1 MTATPLT
8 PRMATTLRRA
18 SEIATAR
25 GHRYLGTEHMLL
37 ALLDDFDGI
46 AGGVL
51 HRLDAADKARAELER
66 ILSSPGYTQALA
78 KSIGD
83 QPSGRHRL

>member
-8 PRMATTLRRA
+8 PRMESTLRRA

-37 ALLDDFDGI
+37 AMLDDPDGI
-46 AGGVL
+46 AGAVL
-51 HRLDAADKARAELER
+51 HRLYAVDKARAELER
-66 ILSSPGYTQALA
+66 ILASSGYKKTSSKRL
-78 KSIGD
+78 GD
-83 QPSGRHRL
+83 QP